1 MGSQHKLKVHD
12 TRPWHQL
19 IRNSLTGG
27 VAQIDQTQV
36 GKFGKILSSVAQWQ
50 CRDTI
55 RALRT
60 IEDTNS
66 QTRNNFVLRKFT
78 IDVSTMLVEVFRVWE
93 HVGHCRPWGSFLN
106 AFDTMFKHNIGLVGI
121 SIQMMQNAKTISIVG
136 RTAFGKNQLNP
147 ASAASYRC
155 FCTSS
160 QWPSR
165 VLIRSYEI
173 YIPSHPSID

>member
-1 MGSQHKLKVHD
+1 MTPVDKKL
-12 TRPWHQL
+12 
-19 IRNSLTGG
+19 
-27 VAQIDQTQV
+27 IDGRCCTNKSQV

-66 QTRNNFVLRKFT
+66 QTRNNFVPHKFT
-78 IDVSTMLVEVFRVWE
+78 MDVSTMLVEVFRVWE

-155 FCTSS
+155 FWTSS